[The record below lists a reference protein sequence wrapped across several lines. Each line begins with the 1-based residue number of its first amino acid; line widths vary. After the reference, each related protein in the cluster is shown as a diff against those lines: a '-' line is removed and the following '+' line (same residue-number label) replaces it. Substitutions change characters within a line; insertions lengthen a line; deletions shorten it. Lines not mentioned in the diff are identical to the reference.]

1 MNKKKT
7 FLLIIFVVV
16 LAAACFVR
24 LYKLGEIPAGVYT
37 DEASLGYNAYS
48 LLLTGRD
55 EFGKSWPIYFRAF
68 STFQDSLYGYFSV
81 IPIYF
86 FGLSIFSTRL
96 VSVISGLT
104 VVLVTFLLF
113 YYSDLK
119 NKLSLALLASLV
131 VAFSPWAIYQ
141 SRVAVGSNL
150 GLALTA
156 IGILF
161 LFLSLKRKWFFVAA
175 CAIFGIASYAYA
187 GQRIT
192 GILFPIV
199 FVLIN
204 RKIFLQSKKLVVTGF
219 ALLML
224 VMLPQFTALL
234 HTGSLVRYQTQGYTQ
249 ESTFLKNGGSLVKL
263 PVFVGWPLYIARQF
277 TSQYLSDFSPRSLF
291 FEPEPQLVRSIP
303 GLSVFYLWM
312 IIPFFIGFA
321 GLWKERSNSLVQIIF
336 LLMIIGSLPE
346 ALTGDPFYTLRMLP
360 GIWGMTLMVAF
371 GIGVIFDK
379 IKHNYVKILLATL
392 LIVISGLNF
401 YINYFILLKH
411 ERSIWYGYPFQVL
424 AEITE
429 ENKNQTFV
437 LDSEIYDAPY
447 IWMAFYK
454 KYDPVKLQAQTPPG
468 LLDHYYDDLTFYKY
482 RTIGNVEVRKVNWS
496 VDQCKD
502 EYLIGDVTAISDTQ
516 AKEHKF
522 TLVREIQDLNGKT
535 VLWVYHTNPRLECAN
550 TSNTNL

>member
-1 MNKKKT
+1 MKTKKI
-7 FLLIIFVVV
+7 FLLILFVII
-16 LAAACFVR
+16 LCAACFVR
-24 LYKLGEIPAGVYT
+24 LYKLGEIPAGAYL

-55 EFGKSWPIYFRAF
+55 EFGKNWPIYFRAF
-68 STFQDSLYGYFSV
+68 STFQDSLYGYFSI
-81 IPIYF
+81 IPVYF
-86 FGLSIFSTRL
+86 LGLSIFSTRL
-96 VSVISGLT
+96 VSVISGSI
-104 VVLVTFLLF
+104 VVLITFLLF

-119 NKLSLALLASLV
+119 NKLSLALLAGLT
-131 VAFSPWAIYQ
+131 VAFTPWAIYQ

-156 IGILF
+156 ISILL
-161 LFLSLKRKWFFVAA
+161 LFLSLKREWFFVPA
-175 CAIFGIASYAYA
+175 CAFFGIASYAYA

-204 RKIFLQSKKLVVTGF
+204 RKIFSQSKKLVVIGF
-219 ALLML
+219 ALLIL
-224 VMLPQFTALL
+224 IMLPQFMALS

-249 ESTFLKNGGSLVKL
+249 ESTFLKNGDSLVKL
-263 PVFVGWPLYIARQF
+263 PIFVGWPLYIVRQF

-303 GLSVFYLWM
+303 GLSVFYVWM

-321 GLWKERSNSLVQIIF
+321 RLWKEKSNPLIQIIF
-336 LLMIIGSLPE
+336 LLMIIGPLPE

-360 GIWGMTLMVAF
+360 GLWGMTLLVSF
-371 GIGVIFDK
+371 GIYAIFDK
-379 IKHNYVKILLATL
+379 FKHNYAKILLAAF
-392 LIVISGLNF
+392 LIAISGLNF
-401 YINYFILLKH
+401 YISYFILLKH
-411 ERSIWYGYPFQVL
+411 ERSVYFGYPFQVL

-429 ENKNQTFV
+429 ENKSQTFV

-454 KYDPVKLQAQTPPG
+454 KYDPVELQAQTPPG
-468 LLDHYYDDLTFYKY
+468 LLNHYYDDLTFYKY
-482 RTIGNVEVRKVNWS
+482 RTIGNVEVRKINWG

-502 EYLIGDVTAISDTQ
+502 EYLVGDITAISDTQ

-522 TLVREIQDLNGKT
+522 TLIREVKDLTGKT
-535 VLWVYHTNPRLECAN
+535 ILWIYRTNPQPECIN
-550 TSNTNL
+550 TTD